1 MKRYFVLLV
10 MFFASLMVTR
20 ATLINDINYLL
31 DIDNGVAEVQDIIS
45 TAEKLT
51 IPDTVEYY
59 GYKFAVKRIN
69 RILNAKVK
77 ELTLPN
83 TLRDTI
89 RYGMLLNST
98 LEKVYCPPHI
108 TKMDSAFMHCYS
120 LKEVI
125 LPDSLKTANYL
136 FYGCEELRSCNLPI
150 NIETLYY
157 TFYNCGKLE
166 SVNLPEKIKYIKDES
181 FYDCYELKEII
192 IPNSVEIISRSAFS
206 SSGIRRINIPESLDI
221 SLHNKYLFLD
231 MPFLEEIVVSP
242 NDKNFVVAN
251 GGIYANTSDYY
262 DLWWHSGIDEE
273 ICRLPN
279 FNRIKIDDDALCE
292 KISIIEIPKEC
303 KEFRYYCEEVPY
315 MSCLQKI
322 IVEEG
327 EDSLSMRVEVVSPC
341 SLDAIHLGR
350 YVNPLEGFD
359 YVFFIKG
366 SVYEMGKPNVDLHLS
381 ENTGDIEIEHLFEPY
396 SFYTWSPH
404 YKWIYGYGPR
414 FLVIEDGTKKF
425 IPDFSVEFMK
435 LQEGTDYKI
444 IESVE
449 RVINHCVRPPECE
462 NRNGLTSINATLYV
476 PKGAWVA
483 YATHPFWKLF
493 KDIQEMENGTGVD
506 DTLID
511 GTNSDAVEVERY
523 DVNGRL
529 LSKPTR
535 GLNIV
540 KLSNGKV
547 RKEFVK

>member
-1 MKRYFVLLV
+1 MKRYVFLLV
-10 MFFASLMVTR
+10 MFFATLMETK

-45 TAEKLT
+45 VAEKLT

-89 RYGMLLNST
+89 RYGMLLNPI

-108 TKMDSAFMHCYS
+108 TKMDSAFMHCPS

-150 NIETLYY
+150 NVETLYY
-157 TFYNCGKLE
+157 TFYNCRKLE

-181 FYDCYELKEII
+181 FYDCYELNEII

-206 SSGIRRINIPESLDI
+206 STRIKRINIPESLDI
-221 SLHNKYLFLD
+221 SLHNKYLFLN
-231 MPFLEEIVVSP
+231 MPYLEEIVVSP
-242 NDKNFVVAN
+242 NDKKFVTVD
-251 GGIYANTSDYY
+251 GGIYAITSDYY
-262 DLWWHSGIDEE
+262 DLWWHNGIDED

-303 KEFRYYCEEVPY
+303 KEFRYYCEEGPY
-315 MSCLQKI
+315 KSYLQKI

-327 EDSLSMRVEVVSPC
+327 GDTLSMRVEAVRPF
-341 SLDAIHLGR
+341 SLNAIHLGR
-350 YVNPLEGFD
+350 YVKPLEGFD

-366 SVYEMGKPNVDLHLS
+366 SIYERGEPNVDLHLS
-381 ENTGDIEIEHLFEPY
+381 KNTGDIEIEHLFEPY
-396 SFYTWSPH
+396 SYYTWSPYH
-404 YKWIYGYGPR
+404 MWIYGYAPR
-414 FLVIEDGTKKF
+414 FLVIEDGTKNF
-425 IPDFSVEFMK
+425 IPDFSVEFMRP
-435 LQEGTDYKI
+435 QEGSDYKI
-444 IESVE
+444 LENVE
-449 RVINHCVRPPECE
+449 RVINHCVSPPECE

-476 PKGAWVA
+476 PKGTWVA

-506 DTLID
+506 DALIN
-511 GTNSDAVEVERY
+511 GSNSGAVEVERY

-529 LSKPTR
+529 LSKPTW
-535 GLNIV
+535 GLNVV

-547 RKEFVK
+547 KKEFVR